1 MLSSYVTK
9 IKGGEYMSNQKIQMN
24 VRVPKELKQFAIND
38 AKNQFH
44 SLSQY
49 IEKLMFKAKELSE
62 LEKK

>member
-1 MLSSYVTK
+1 
-9 IKGGEYMSNQKIQMN
+9 MSNQKVQMN
-24 VRVPKELKQFAIND
+24 VRVSKELKRFAVSD

-49 IEKLMFKAKELSE
+49 IEKLIFKAKELNELNE

>member
-1 MLSSYVTK
+1 MS
-9 IKGGEYMSNQKIQMN
+9 GDEYMSNQKVQMN
-24 VRVPKELKQFAIND
+24 VRVSKELKRFAVSD

-49 IEKLMFKAKELSE
+49 IEKLIFKAKELNE

>member
-1 MLSSYVTK
+1 
-9 IKGGEYMSNQKIQMN
+9 MSNQKIQMN